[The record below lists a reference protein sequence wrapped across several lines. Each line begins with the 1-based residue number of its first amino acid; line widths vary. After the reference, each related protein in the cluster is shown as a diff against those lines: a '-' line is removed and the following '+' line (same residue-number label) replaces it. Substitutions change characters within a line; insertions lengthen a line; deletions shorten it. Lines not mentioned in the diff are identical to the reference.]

1 MQGRL
6 RRRPR
11 EGNGLTTD
19 EGPPT
24 VGTKSTRDLSVLPKI
39 LEGWLASRLPGASSP
54 RVTDLSAPSSSGMS
68 TETVLFE
75 AEWDEQGATKQAS
88 LVARIPPDPADMP
101 IFPVYDMPRQF
112 RVMSKVR
119 DVTDVPVPE
128 PLWLEDDP
136 GVVGQPF
143 MVMRKVAGEVPA
155 DNPLYVFGD
164 NWLFDSTEEE
174 QKRLQ
179 ETTIGILAELHAAP
193 AVEFAFLQDGVA
205 GASALRRLY
214 QKEILDYYAWAAADV
229 RSPLLERSLRWLEER
244 WPVDEGETVLSW
256 GDARIGNMM
265 YSAFEPVAVLDW
277 EMASLGPREVDVA
290 WCQFFHEFFHGV
302 AVKFGMQGMPSFM
315 RRDDV
320 VASYERLTGHTCRD
334 MDWYGL
340 FAATRFAINML
351 RVGLRSIHFGQSTMP
366 DDVDQLIV
374 HGADME
380 AMMAGA
386 YWADR

>member
-1 MQGRL
+1 M
-6 RRRPR
+6 
-11 EGNGLTTD
+11 
-19 EGPPT
+19 
-24 VGTKSTRDLSVLPKI
+24 GTKSTRNLSVLPKI
-39 LEGWLASRLPGASSP
+39 LEGWLASRLPGSSRP
-54 RVTDLSAPSSSGMS
+54 RVTGLSAPSSSGMS

-75 AEWDEQGATKQAS
+75 AEWEEGGKTKQES

-112 RVMSKVR
+112 RVMSTVR
-119 DVTDVPVPE
+119 AVTDVPVPE
-128 PLWLEDDP
+128 PLWIEEDP
-136 GVVGQPF
+136 TVVGQPF
-143 MVMRKVAGEVPA
+143 MVMRKVTGEVPA

-164 NWLFDSTEEE
+164 NWLFDSTDEE
-174 QKRLQ
+174 QRRLQ
-179 ETTIGILAELHAAP
+179 EATTGILARLHAAP
-193 AVEFAFLQDGVA
+193 VDGFLFLQEGVA

-214 QKEILDYYAWAAADV
+214 QKEILDYYAWVATDV
-229 RSPLLERSLRWLEER
+229 RSPLLERSLRWLEQR
-244 WPVDEGETVLSW
+244 WPLDEGETVLSW
-256 GDARIGNMM
+256 GDARVGNMM
-265 YSAFEPVAVLDW
+265 YRDFEPVAVLDW

-320 VASYERLTGHTCRD
+320 VESYETLTGHTCRD

-366 DDVDQLIV
+366 EDVDQLIV
-374 HGADME
+374 HAADME
-380 AMMAGA
+380 AMMAGT
-386 YWADR
+386 YWTDR